1 MKTRLTKHTWLAFLA
16 VLTVLGTSTL
26 TARAEPRHR
35 NSFYWG
41 SFRPGMTIG
50 VLPPAYVQV
59 AVGPTGY
66 YYYNGVYFQPTSEG
80 SYSVVTPPVGVIVP
94 QLPDGAETVVVG
106 DTTYYYG
113 GGAFYLQQP
122 NGFSVVQ
129 APAGLTVTKLPPG
142 ATVGTI
148 NGTIYFV
155 SGSTYFKPLKQGGV
169 TVYVT
174 AQP

>member
-1 MKTRLTKHTWLAFLA
+1 
-16 VLTVLGTSTL
+16 
-26 TARAEPRHR
+26 
-35 NSFYWG
+35 
-41 SFRPGMTIG
+41 
-50 VLPPAYVQV
+50 VQV
-59 AVGPTGY
+59 AVGSTGY
-66 YYYNGVYFQPTSEG
+66 YYYDGVFFQPTSEG
-80 SYSVVTPPVGVIVP
+80 SYAVVTPQVGVIVP
-94 QLPDGAETVVVG
+94 QLPSGAETIVVG

-129 APAGLTVTKLPPG
+129 APAGLTVTQLPPG

-174 AQP
+174 AEP